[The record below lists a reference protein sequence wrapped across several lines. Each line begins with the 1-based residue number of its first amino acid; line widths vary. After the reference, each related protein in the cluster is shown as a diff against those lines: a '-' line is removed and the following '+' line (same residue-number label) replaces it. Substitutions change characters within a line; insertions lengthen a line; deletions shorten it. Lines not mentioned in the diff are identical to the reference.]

1 MEIDLYLVIFLDDLG
16 IAINHPEIMC
26 GFITILLECK
36 RNSLNKT
43 FLPRNI
49 QICPLSATAFQ
60 KKFDSVPYPK
70 KIGAD
75 SKRMFWFYFFGCGC
89 GF

>member
-1 MEIDLYLVIFLDDLG
+1 MDDLE
-16 IAINHPEIMC
+16 IAISYFEIMY
-26 GFITILLECK
+26 GFIKILLECK

-49 QICPLSATAFQ
+49 QICPFSATVFQ
-60 KKFDSVPYPK
+60 KKIRFPPYPK

-75 SKRMFWFYFFGCGC
+75 
-89 GF
+89 